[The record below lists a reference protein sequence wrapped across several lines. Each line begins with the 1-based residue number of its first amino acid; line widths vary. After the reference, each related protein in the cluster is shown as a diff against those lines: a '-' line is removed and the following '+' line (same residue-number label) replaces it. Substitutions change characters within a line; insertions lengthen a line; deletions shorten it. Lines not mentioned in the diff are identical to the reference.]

1 MPTFR
6 IHFADGTKVSV
17 DANNALEARK
27 KAERLRPGIIS
38 KVKVAVEK
46 DSYPP
51 TALALAMSFMF
62 ALTFCACWMGIP
74 A

>member
-27 KAERLRPGIIS
+27 NAERLRPGLIS
-38 KVKVAVEK
+38 KVKVAVD
-46 DSYPP
+46 DSYAP

-62 ALTFCACWMGIP
+62 GLTFCACWMGIP

>member
-6 IHFADGTKVSV
+6 IHFADGTKVAV

-27 KAERLRPGIIS
+27 TAERLRPGIIS
-38 KVKVAVEK
+38 KVKVAVD
-46 DSYPP
+46 DSFPP
-51 TALALAMSFMF
+51 TSLAFAMCFMF
-62 ALTFCACWMGIP
+62 GLTFCACWMGIP